1 MSTEIAK
8 TILGQIRAMD
18 YHAMGAWG
26 AKDLVAM
33 RDGFKFKTSG
43 MVRWKGYVY
52 VKYDEG
58 QDLYNVVFGQVRN
71 AEWKVVK
78 QVDGVF
84 VDMLIDIIDA
94 QVG

>member
-1 MSTEIAK
+1 MSLANI
-8 TILGQIRAMD
+8 ILGQIKALD
-18 YHAMGAWG
+18 KWALGAWG

-33 RDGFKFKTSG
+33 NDGLKFKTGG

-58 QDLYNVVFGQVRN
+58 QDLYNVIFARIRN
-71 AEWKVVK
+71 MEWKEDKRVE
-78 QVDGVF
+78 GVF
-84 VDMLIDIIDA
+84 VEDLVRIIDG

>member
-1 MSTEIAK
+1 MTIAQTIMNQIK
-8 TILGQIRAMD
+8 TLDKMAFF
-18 YHAMGAWG
+18 AWG
-26 AKDLVAM
+26 SKDFVAM
-33 RDGFKFKTSG
+33 NDGLKFNTSG

-58 QDLYNVVFGQVRN
+58 KDLYNVIF
-71 AEWKVVK
+71 AKIIKHEWKVQK

-84 VDMLIDIIDA
+84 FDQLIEVIDG

>member
-1 MSTEIAK
+1 MSTEIAT
-8 TILGQIRAMD
+8 TIMGQIKALDPRAIW
-18 YHAMGAWG
+18 AWG
-26 AKDLVAM
+26 AKDMVAM
-33 RDGFKFKTSG
+33 RDGLKFKTSG

-58 QDLYNVVFGQVRN
+58 QDLYNVVFGQVRK

-78 QVDGVF
+78 TVEGVF
-84 VDMLIDIIDA
+84 VDMLVDIIDA

>member
-1 MSTEIAK
+1 MSVANI
-8 TILGQIRAMD
+8 ILGQIKALD
-18 YHAMGAWG
+18 KWALGAWG

-33 RDGFKFKTSG
+33 NDGLKFKTGG

-58 QDLYNVVFGQVRN
+58 QDLYNVIFARIRN
-71 AEWKVVK
+71 MEWKEDKRVE
-78 QVDGVF
+78 GVF
-84 VDMLIDIIDA
+84 VEDLVRIIDG

>member
-8 TILGQIRAMD
+8 TIWGQINALD
-18 YHAMGAWG
+18 VFAMGAWG

-33 RDGFKFKTSG
+33 RDGLKFKTSG

-58 QDLYNVVFGQVRN
+58 QDLYNVVFGQVRKS
-71 AEWKVVK
+71 EWKVVK
-78 QVDGVF
+78 TVEGVF
-84 VDMLIDIIDA
+84 ADMLVDIIDA

>member
-1 MSTEIAK
+1 MSTSIAT
-8 TILGQIRAMD
+8 TILGQIKALD
-18 YHAMGAWG
+18 VFAMGAWG

-33 RDGFKFKTSG
+33 RDGLKFKTSG

-58 QDLYNVVFGQVRN
+58 QDLYNVVFGQVRK

-84 VDMLIDIIDA
+84 VDMLVDIIDA